1 MLLSRTMSD
10 HDPIEQIERELAVEH
25 TVRSQASDWT
35 TDTGGDRVG
44 RCTHPEHGHTSNNS
58 NGTPNMIVTE
68 SGGWYCYSHK
78 TGGGIFEWV
87 AVEEGICACRNLP
100 LTDEQFKEALY
111 TAADRADVDLDGG
124 TDYEDKSPEKQAQAD
139 LKTAVDI
146 LHDNLDAVVGGVTIR
161 HKLKEERGFTD
172 DMIEE
177 AKIGYLDDQTHVE
190 LLDELTDEQ
199 LQSIGLHDGDGNLRI
214 RNRIIYP
221 YIRGG
226 MPKFWTARRT
236 EESQRGGKY
245 DKPPSSS
252 DLTQPAYKYTPAN
265 GGVESQAV
273 WVVEGIQDA
282 ILTAEKGNVRAVS
295 AVATNFSTEQ
305 INQLVEELDT
315 AERAVVC
322 FDADDSGQS
331 TASDLALRLMSAG
344 IDTRIAEIPG
354 DGGDD
359 PNDYLQGDG
368 RFSDFNPQ
376 PAGRKIVKLR
386 GETDAA
392 LKDVCSTV
400 EPNSPRAD
408 RMVEAI
414 ANDTPFQKR
423 TLRKQIRENH
433 RYESQ
438 QGWKEPERLEKTA
451 GVDTKWTLIYPDG
464 EQIELDQITGWGAA
478 KSFCE
483 KYAATFNYA
492 PSLDE
497 DDWIDMINEWME
509 EVGVTEVDPLSAEG
523 LARHNVLKNLSQ
535 ATISDTWHDAI
546 HTPHIAG
553 GYKGDDTILVT
564 SEKIDDWTDDDVALR
579 MVSEYIDQLMGGE
592 TQTKRHDGVSAR
604 MWPINVEAV
613 EGSDYTIPD
622 PQGTPDDKTRD
633 DVEVDGVGES
643 L

>member
-1 MLLSRTMSD
+1 MSD
-10 HDPIEQIERELAVEH
+10 QDPIEQIKQALSVE
-25 TVRSQASDWT
+25 TVVRSQASDWT
-35 TDTGGDRVG
+35 TDTGGDRVA
-44 RCTHPEHGHTSNNS
+44 RCTHPVHGHTSNS
-58 NGTPNMIVTE
+58 SDGTPNMIVTE
-68 SGGWYCYSHK
+68 DGGWYCYSHK

-100 LTDEQFKEALY
+100 LNDEQFKEAL
-111 TAADRADVDLDGG
+111 TVAADRAGVDLDGG
-124 TDYEDKSPEKQAQAD
+124 TDYGDKSSKGQAQAD

-161 HKLKEERGFTD
+161 HKLKEERGFAD
-172 DMIEE
+172 EMIEE
-177 AKIGYLDDQTHVE
+177 AKIGFLDDQTHVE
-190 LLDELTDEQ
+190 LLEALSDDQ
-199 LQSIGLHDGDGNLRI
+199 LQSIGLHDEDGNLNI

-226 MPKFWTARRT
+226 MPKFWAARRT
-236 EESQRGGKY
+236 EDSPRQQNKY
-245 DKPPSSS
+245 YKTPNYA
-252 DLTQPAYKYTPAN
+252 DLTQPAYKYTPAD

-305 INQLVEELDT
+305 INQLVEELNT

-331 TASDLALRLMSAG
+331 TATDLALSLMGAG

-354 DGGDD
+354 EDGDD

-368 RFSDFNPQ
+368 RFSDFDPQ
-376 PAGRKIVKLR
+376 PAGRKVVKLR

-433 RYESQ
+433 RYEDQ
-438 QGWKEPERLEKTA
+438 KGWKEPERLEKTA

-464 EQIELDQITGWGAA
+464 ERIELDQITGWGAA
-478 KSFCE
+478 KDFCE

-497 DDWIDMINEWME
+497 DDWVDMINGWME

-535 ATISDTWHDAI
+535 ATVSDTWHDAL
-546 HTPHIAG
+546 HTPHVAA
-553 GYKGDDTILVT
+553 GYKDDKTILVP
-564 SEKIDDWTDDDVALR
+564 SEQIDEWTDDDVALR
-579 MVSEYIDQLMGGE
+579 MVSEYIDQLMDGE
-592 TQTKRHDGVSAR
+592 THTKRHDGVSAR
-604 MWPINVEAV
+604 LWPISVGAMSESGYPV
-613 EGSDYTIPD
+613 PEPK
-622 PQGTPDDKTRD
+622 GTPDAEPDGHAD
-633 DVEVDGVGES
+633 GDEDVEEGEE